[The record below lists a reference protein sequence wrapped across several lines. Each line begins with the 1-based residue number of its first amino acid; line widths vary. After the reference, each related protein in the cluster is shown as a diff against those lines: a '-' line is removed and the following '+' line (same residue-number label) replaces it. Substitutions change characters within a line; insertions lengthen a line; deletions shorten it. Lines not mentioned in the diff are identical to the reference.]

1 MVGLINRERES
12 QKLVEV
18 WDKQGPALALL
29 YGRRRLGKTFFLQH
43 FLKAHHGVYF
53 LAADSTSL
61 ENLGEFLGRLRQAFP
76 ARQDATP
83 GNYPT
88 WRSAFRLVCDL
99 AKDEPLAAVLDEFG
113 CLCHADPAIP
123 SVLQS
128 VWDLDAQSTKLKLIL
143 CGSEIGV
150 LSSLDEYGQPL
161 HGRFDWKGY
170 FEPLDYY
177 DAARFIAAAS
187 PPGQTYSATDM
198 LLAHGFYG
206 GAGRYLAAIDPARS
220 LSDNVASQILDPNGV
235 FHNEGENLI
244 RQERN
249 IRDIASYNAILA
261 AIASGATQ
269 WGEIINQSHVES
281 ATLPPY
287 MSRLQKLGWVTHEK
301 PFGEPGRRGLY
312 RLSDNMLQSWYR
324 YVFRLRSAIQM
335 AAPEEAWSQLVQ
347 PDLPD
352 YMGLR
357 VFEGICRQHLARF
370 SSRYW
375 LPLVMDMGR
384 WWSRNGQVE
393 IDLVVHLKDDSYLFG
408 ECKWATSPVD
418 VDELVKLQRK
428 VELLPHESWKER
440 ARYALISAG
449 GFKPYL
455 EERSKERKVLL
466 VGPEELFPDM
476 ELGKQRPKS
485 RGGLV

>member
-1 MVGLINRERES
+1 LVGLIDRERENE
-12 QKLVEV
+12 KLLEV
-18 WDKQGPALALL
+18 WNRSGPALALV
-29 YGRRRLGKTFFLQH
+29 YGRRRLGKTFFLQD

-61 ENLGEFLGRLRQAFP
+61 ENLGEFLGQLRQAFP

-83 GNYPT
+83 ANYPT
-88 WRSAFRLVCDL
+88 WRSALRLLCDL
-99 AKDEPLAAVLDEFG
+99 ASHEPLAVVLDEFG
-113 CLCHADPAIP
+113 YLCHADSAIP

-128 VWDLDAQSTKLKLIL
+128 VWDLDAQGTQLKLIL

-161 HGRFDWKGY
+161 HGRFDWKGH
-170 FEPLDYY
+170 FRPLDYY

-187 PPGQTYSATDM
+187 SPGRTYSATDM
-198 LLAHGFYG
+198 MLAYGLYG
-206 GAGRYLAAIDPARS
+206 GAGRYLAAIDPARA
-220 LSDNVASQILDPNGV
+220 LSANVASQMLDPNGV
-235 FHNEGENLI
+235 FHNEGENVI

-249 IRDIASYNAILA
+249 IREMAGYNAILA

-281 ATLPPY
+281 ATLPAY
-287 MSRLQKLGWVTHEK
+287 LSRLQQLGWVTHEK
-301 PFGEPGRRGLY
+301 PFGELARKGLY

-335 AAPEEAWSQLVQ
+335 AEPREAWSQLVQ
-347 PDLPD
+347 PDLPA
-352 YMGLR
+352 YMGLQ
-357 VFEGICRQHLARF
+357 VFEGICKQHLARF
-370 SSRYW
+370 SSRYS
-375 LPLVMDMGR
+375 LPLIMDMAR
-384 WWSRNGQVE
+384 WWSRNSQVE
-393 IDLVVHLKDDSYLFG
+393 IDLVAHLKDGSYLFA
-408 ECKWATSPVD
+408 ECKWGTSPID

-440 ARYALISAG
+440 ARYVLVSAG

-455 EERSKERKVLL
+455 EERSREQGVLL
-466 VGPEELFPDM
+466 IGNEELFPEM
-476 ELGKQRPKS
+476 ELGK
-485 RGGLV
+485 